1 MSAFVKKYYT
11 SLVVVSSI
19 VLGFLFSQL
28 GMIWKSYLSIL
39 LMLLMFFVTL
49 GIDPREVVNS
59 AKNYPLVL
67 TGLFTVFV
75 LVPVL
80 SLVARPFFSFIVY
93 IGIVFALCCPSA
105 IVSSFWTKLFRGDV
119 ATALVMS
126 IATNLLSVVT
136 IPATMLLAA
145 GTALNVDVTS
155 MMLNLAEIILVPMA
169 ASYLLRKYVHIKWDK
184 INAYGSRVELG
195 LLVLVIWGSV
205 ASGAKYV
212 TNEVPEFVSL
222 NVFMF
227 GILGAAFALT
237 HLLTER
243 FGHRKAISIGI
254 ATTVKNAALSLVIG
268 LAAFPNHPEVLPPL
282 IANLIAQNLLLIPAK
297 ELTKELVRVP
307 LPVPNERR

>member
-19 VLGFLFSQL
+19 VLGFLFLQL
-28 GMIWKSYLSIL
+28 GAIWKPYLSIL
-39 LMLLMFFVTL
+39 LMLLMFFVML
-49 GIDPREVVNS
+49 GIDPREIVNS
-59 AKNYPLVL
+59 ARNLPLVL
-67 TGLFTVFV
+67 TGLMTVFV

-80 SLVARPFFSFIVY
+80 SLIAKPFFSSIVY
-93 IGIVFALCCPSA
+93 IGIVLALCCPSA
-105 IVSSFWTKLFRGDV
+105 VVSSFWTKLLKGDV

-145 GTALNVDVTS
+145 GTALNVDVVS

-169 ASYLLRKYVHIKWDK
+169 ASYLLRKFVRIEWNK
-184 INAYGSRVELG
+184 INAYGSRIELG

-227 GILGAAFALT
+227 AILAAAFALT
-237 HLLTER
+237 YRLTER
-243 FGHRKAISIGI
+243 FGHKRAISIGI

-268 LAAFPNHPEVLPPL
+268 LAAFPNAPQVLPPL

-297 ELTKELVRVP
+297 ELTKEIPRISQ
-307 LPVPNERR
+307 PVPS